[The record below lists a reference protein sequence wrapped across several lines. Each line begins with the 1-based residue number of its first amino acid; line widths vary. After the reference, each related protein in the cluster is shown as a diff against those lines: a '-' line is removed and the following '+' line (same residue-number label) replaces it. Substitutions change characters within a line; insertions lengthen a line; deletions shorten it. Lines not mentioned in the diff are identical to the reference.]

1 MSEQG
6 RHFADSTDARTRAG
20 QPRASEAET
29 EAEQR
34 RELIL
39 MSSGEHAFAVY
50 ADEADGV
57 TRDLKPTPLPG
68 APRAVAGVVC
78 VRGRMRIVL
87 DPLALLSPTAEPD
100 EREDAPVVEATATA
114 TPFIVTLRGDEQLA
128 LAVERVSTIVELP
141 ADVLRGDAQA
151 MGGGLVVRG
160 TLQHDGQHITLLDP
174 SNMLEAAMR
183 GTERRRQRLKAV
195 NRES

>member
-1 MSEQG
+1 MTEQS
-6 RHFADSTDARTRAG
+6 RHIADSTDAHTRAG
-20 QPRASEAET
+20 QPRREAAEA
-29 EAEQR
+29 AEQR

-39 MSSGEHAFAVY
+39 MISGARAYAVY

-78 VRGRMRIVL
+78 VRGRMRTVL
-87 DPLALLSPTAEPD
+87 DPLALLSPTGEPD
-100 EREDAPVVEATATA
+100 EPEGAPFVEEATAS

-128 LAVERVSTIVELP
+128 LAVERVSSIVELP
-141 ADVLRGDAQA
+141 TDALRGDAQSA
-151 MGGGLVVRG
+151 SGGGVVRG

-174 SNMLEAAMR
+174 SNMFEAAMR